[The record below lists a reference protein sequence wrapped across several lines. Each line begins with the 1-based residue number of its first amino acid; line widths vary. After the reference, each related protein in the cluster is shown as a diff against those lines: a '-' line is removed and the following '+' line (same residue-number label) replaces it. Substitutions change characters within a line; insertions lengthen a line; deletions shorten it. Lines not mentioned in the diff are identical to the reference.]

1 MFVVDLEK
9 AAAIL
14 DGMKSEGCLYSAI
27 IGPVLP
33 GGLDATRA
41 LS

>member
-9 AAAIL
+9 TAAIL
-14 DGMKSEGCLYSAI
+14 DIMKSEM
-27 IGPVLP
+27 IGPVHP